1 MPLTVPG
8 LFVVATPLGNLG
20 DLSTRARE
28 VLESADLLLS
38 EDTRRAGLLMQRLG
52 LRPPPM
58 RSFFEH
64 NEEHRLEPVLEL
76 LRQGKRIALITDA
89 GTPLLADPGYLLVRA
104 CRGEGLPVTPV
115 PGPCAVTTALMAC
128 GLPPYPY
135 TFLGFLPR
143 KSGERRALFAQYARL
158 RCTLVFFER
167 KDRVFPALEDAYRE
181 LGPREFCIAREL
193 TKAHEEFILG
203 RLDALHETRQEL
215 LGEITLCIAPPER
228 GEADGTSREMLF
240 ELIREEQERGG
251 SPKEVARRVKE
262 RAEGVGVKQIYALM
276 QHQR

>member
-1 MPLTVPG
+1 MPSTVPG

-20 DLSTRARE
+20 DLSPRARE
-28 VLESADLLLS
+28 VLESADLLLC
-38 EDTRRAGLLMQRLG
+38 EDTRRAGLLLQRLG
-52 LRPPPM
+52 LRSPSM
-58 RSFFEH
+58 QSFFEH
-64 NEEHRLEPVLEL
+64 NEEHRLEPVLEH
-76 LRQGKRIALITDA
+76 LRQGKKLALITDA

-135 TFLGFLPR
+135 VFFGFPPR
-143 KSGERRALFAQYARL
+143 KSGERRALFAQYAGL

-167 KDRVFPALEDAYRE
+167 KDRVFPALEDAYLE

-193 TKAHEEFILG
+193 TKVHEEFILG
-203 RLDALHETRQEL
+203 RLDALHEARQEL
-215 LGEITLCIAPPER
+215 LGEITVCIAPPER
-228 GEADGTSREMLF
+228 GGSGATDQETLL

-276 QHQR
+276 QRQR